1 MATIQANQEISRE
14 RSNAARVP
22 VFAAL
27 FLIVLKL
34 FAVVITGSLA
44 ILASLFDSVLDLAA
58 SSINTWALRHAETPP
73 DQEHRFGHGK
83 AESIASMLQAAL
95 ILGSAAALVWQAC
108 MRFIEPRE
116 VHELSTGLAVMLV
129 SLFASALLSMYLIRM
144 GKRFNSLA
152 LKADAQHYLS
162 DVISNSAIILA
173 LLLISV
179 FQWHWIDSIIC
190 LIAAIILMRTAY
202 KLALESLIQLMDQE
216 LPEAERKRIAEMAL
230 NISDKIFGIHE
241 LRTRQ
246 SGSTTIVQLHLEIDS
261 SLSFVE
267 AHDISALVQKTIEA
281 NLAECIATIHADPY
295 DANEKKVRDLCRHD
309 TLKLEGNDVSE

>member
-1 MATIQANQEISRE
+1 MATIKANPGISRE

-44 ILASLFDSVLDLAA
+44 ILTSLFDSVLDLAA

-83 AESIASMLQAAL
+83 AESIASVLQAAL
-95 ILGSAAALVWQAC
+95 ILGSAAALIWQAC

-116 VHELSTGLAVMLV
+116 VNEVTTGIAVMLV

-173 LLLISV
+173 LLLIRA
-179 FQWHWIDSIIC
+179 FQWHWVDSIIC

-202 KLALESLIQLMDQE
+202 KLAQESLIQLMDHE
-216 LPEAERKRIAEMAL
+216 LPEVERKRIAEMTL
-230 NISDKIFGIHE
+230 KVSDKIFGIHE

-261 SLSFVE
+261 SLSFVQ

-309 TLKLEGNDVSE
+309 TLKLEGNDVS